1 LRIKYKRR
9 KKMERRGYVYTREDL
24 KRIIRDKR
32 GVWWMF
38 AGAVVIIGAFI
49 GYVMGVAGF

>member
-1 LRIKYKRR
+1 MRGGE
-9 KKMERRGYVYTREDL
+9 KMERKGYVYTREDL

-38 AGAVVIIGAFI
+38 AGVAIIAGAFI
-49 GYVMGVAGF
+49 GYVLGVAGF